1 MSGSGS
7 GTIGVVGAGAWGTA
21 LAVASARAGKRVV
34 LWARASAQAEAM
46 ARERENRAK
55 LPGVRLDEAIT
66 PTSALDALEGARML
80 LIAVPAQAVRG
91 VCEALATAVKEPLAA
106 IICAKGIERETKA
119 FMSDIV
125 RQSLPRATPAI
136 LSGPS
141 FAQDVAQGLPTA
153 VVIATADAALAGKLA
168 GALSSRTLR
177 LYHTA
182 DTRGVEIGGAAK
194 NVLAIAAG
202 IVEGRRLG
210 DSAKAALTARGF
222 AELRRFAAAHGAK
235 PETLMGLSGL
245 GDLMLST
252 STPKSRNFAL
262 GLALGRGE
270 APAVAAHGQLA
281 EGAFTASVLCDLA
294 RLAGVAMPVSD
305 CVAAILDRKLSIEEA
320 VDTLMNRPVRSE
332 E

>member
-1 MSGSGS
+1 MSSSGLES
-7 GTIGVVGAGAWGTA
+7 IGVVGGGAWGTA
-21 LAVASARAGKRVV
+21 LAVAASRAGKGVV
-34 LWARASAQAEAM
+34 LWARDAAQAEAM
-46 ARERENRAK
+46 AHHRENRAR
-55 LPGVRLDEAIT
+55 LPGVRLEEPIA
-66 PTSALDALEGARML
+66 PTSALDALAATQML
-80 LIAVPAQAVRG
+80 LIAVPAQAVRRI
-91 VCEALATAVKEPLAA
+91 CEALAPVMREPVP
-106 IICAKGIERETKA
+106 IIVCAKGIERGTKA
-119 FMSDIV
+119 FMTDIV
-125 RQSLPRATPAI
+125 RQALPRATPAI

-153 VVIATADAALAGKLA
+153 VVIAAADAALAGKLA
-168 GALSSRTLR
+168 GTLSSRALR
-177 LYHTA
+177 LYHTT
-182 DTRGVEIGGAAK
+182 DMRGLEIGGAAK

-202 IVEGRRLG
+202 IVEGRGLG

-270 APAVAAHGQLA
+270 APAVAAHGKLA
-281 EGAFTASVLCDLA
+281 EGAFTASVLCEMA
-294 RLAGVAMPVSD
+294 GSAGVPMPISE
-305 CVAAILDRKLSIEEA
+305 CVAAILDRKLSIDQA
-320 VDTLMNRPVRSE
+320 VDTLMNRPMRPE